1 MPIRRLTNAGFAVLA
16 TLNLAGAENAD
27 SIRQA
32 VSLRASFDEA
42 VRADYGRGEL
52 SVSTRFNHETEP
64 NRFVFEKGFDATVF
78 RIARNAGV
86 AGGAL
91 EARDLLPRNGRI
103 FFPAQGN
110 IAYRKGGWAGS
121 VSVWLKTDPDTM
133 FKGRFCDPVQIT
145 ERGAGNGGIWVDFN
159 DAKPRDMRMGAFP
172 AVPAGGK
179 PLAESDP
186 SAPIIR
192 LKGVGFKASEWHHV
206 VMTWENFD
214 TGRSDA
220 RAALYVDGKLIG
232 ELKDRAIAMEWDL
245 QKAGI
250 YIAVGYIGLLDELAL
265 FNRSLTSSEITL
277 LYQHPGF
284 FSNRTRADAE

>member
-1 MPIRRLTNAGFAVLA
+1 MTRDA
-16 TLNLAGAENAD
+16 
-27 SIRQA
+27 IRQA
-32 VSLRASFDEA
+32 VTLRASFDEA

-52 SVSTRFNHETEP
+52 GLSTRFNHETEK

-78 RIARNAGV
+78 RVARDAGIV
-86 AGGAL
+86 GGAL

-121 VSVWLKTDPDTM
+121 VSVWLKTDPNTM
-133 FKGRFCDPVQIT
+133 LKSGFCDPVQIT
-145 ERGAGNGGIWVDFN
+145 ERGAANGGIWFDFN

-179 PLAESDP
+179 PIAESDP
-186 SAPIIR
+186 SAPIIW

-206 VMTWENFD
+206 AMTWTGFD

-232 ELKDRAIAMEWDL
+232 ELKDREIAMEWDL
-245 QKAGI
+245 EKTGI
-250 YIAVGYIGLLDELAL
+250 YIAVGYIGLLDELAV
-265 FNRSLTSSEITL
+265 FNRALTPAEVTL
-277 LYQHPGF
+277 LFQRPGLLA
-284 FSNRTRADAE
+284 NRAPAP